1 MGKQGINTLWL
12 LMAQYDGKAMISAEE
27 VCRDFF
33 APLTLPVFLKKVSN
47 GEINLPLVRM
57 EASQKGAK
65 MVHLTDLAAYIDA
78 RVDAARREARAT
90 SR

>member
-1 MGKQGINTLWL
+1 MGKQGVSTMWL
-12 LMAQYDGKAMISAEE
+12 LMAQYEGRAMIPADL

-33 APLTLPVFLKKVSN
+33 APLTLPVFLKKVGA
-47 GEINLPLVRM
+47 GEIELPLVRM

-65 MVHLTDLAAYIDA
+65 MVHLNDLAAYIDA
-78 RVDAARREARAT
+78 RTEAARREAKAL